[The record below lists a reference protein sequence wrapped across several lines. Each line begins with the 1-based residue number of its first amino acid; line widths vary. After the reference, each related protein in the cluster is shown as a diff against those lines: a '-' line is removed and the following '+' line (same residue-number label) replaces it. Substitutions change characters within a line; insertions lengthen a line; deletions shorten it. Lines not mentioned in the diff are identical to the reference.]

1 MFDLVEA
8 LRYMVGYEG
17 SDLHLKVPL
26 AAAGADPRPAGGDRG
41 VRADAGAGHRP
52 GAAARCSPIPSKL
65 GEFEHDHEVDFAYA
79 VEGLA
84 RFRVNAFRQRG
95 MVSIALRVI
104 PYAVRTID
112 ELGLPPVMSEI
123 ADEERGL
130 ILLTGTTGSGKSTT
144 LAAIIDQ
151 INETKARHIV
161 TIEDPIEYLHSDRT
175 SIINQREVGMDTVS
189 FSRAM
194 RRVLRQDPD
203 VILIGEMRDEE
214 TVRTALSAAETGHL
228 VLSTVHTLDA
238 PETVNRIIDFFP
250 LHEQSQARAMLAGT
264 LKAVISQR
272 LVPTPDGN
280 GRIAVCE
287 ILRMTGRVRDMII
300 DPEQTGRLAR
310 GDLRGRATTACRRS
324 TRRCC
329 TISRPDGWP
338 MEDALRV
345 ATSPHDFKLL
355 VRPRAN
361 GDRDGGSMTWRL
373 APGIGSGDPSPF
385 AGPARRCRSADRG
398 RPGLAGT
405 PRHTGAWQPRRR
417 SDLPAPTAHSSL
429 QFVKHCARTGRS

>member
-8 LRYMVGYEG
+8 LRYVVRNEG
-17 SDLHLKVPL
+17 SDLHLKVPSRPL
-26 AAAGADPRPAGGDRG
+26 ARIHGRLQAIEEFEPMQAEDVERVLREMLTDPG
-41 VRADAGAGHRP
+41 
-52 GAAARCSPIPSKL
+52 KL
-65 GEFEHDHEVDFAYA
+65 GEFEQDNEVDFAYA

-175 SIINQREVGMDTVS
+175 SIVNQREVGMDTVS

-272 LVPTPDGN
+272 LVPTPDGG

-287 ILRMTGRVRDMII
+287 VMRMTGRARDMIL
-300 DPEQTGRLAR
+300 DPDETGRLR
-310 GDLRGRATTACRRS
+310 EV
-324 TRRCC
+324 
-329 TISRPDGWP
+329 ISEGAYYGMQTFDQALLTHFQADRVS

-355 VRPRAN
+355 VAAEGRTATTMEHPTDAAAAPAVAGPVTLRRPGTPVPA
-361 GDRDGGSMTWRL
+361 GPTV
-373 APGIGSGDPSPF
+373 GSGSP
-385 AGPARRCRSADRG
+385 ASPGVPA
-398 RPGLAGT
+398 
-405 PRHTGAWQPRRR
+405 
-417 SDLPAPTAHSSL
+417 
-429 QFVKHCARTGRS
+429 